1 MTARHGIHRDDAAIA
16 VERIRV
22 GHEDGS
28 IPGDRQA
35 LRIDEVPVLG
45 NRALRAARRVDPY
58 DPSLAVEC
66 LGIDDQD
73 LPRGIDR
80 DAGGEGQKAS
90 GRYDTRLPG
99 PGVDLDDGLPA
110 EIGDQ
115 DVARIERAGEAP
127 TGRQDENA
135 DEYAGLARDPPA
147 RVLAGLRYLDDLVYQ
162 ILRGGDML
170 EESSVYQD
178 ILRKGIQQGMRKGE
192 RHLVIRL
199 LELRLGKLSAK
210 DRSQIEELSTEEVE
224 RLAEALL
231 DFSSQA
237 DLNEWLTKVA

>member
-1 MTARHGIHRDDAAIA
+1 MVVYNVVKMWELDPQRLLEHEGLLPLATLCRDEGQGEKLLQVIA
-16 VERIRV
+16 SKLSE
-22 GHEDGS
+22 
-28 IPGDRQA
+28 
-35 LRIDEVPVLG
+35 
-45 NRALRAARRVDPY
+45 
-58 DPSLAVEC
+58 
-66 LGIDDQD
+66 IDD
-73 LPRGIDR
+73 
-80 DAGGEGQKAS
+80 K
-90 GRYDTRLPG
+90 GRR
-99 PGVDLDDGLPA
+99 A
-110 EIGDQ
+110 EQI
-115 DVARIERAGEAP
+115 VS
-127 TGRQDENA
+127 
-135 DEYAGLARDPPA
+135 A
-147 RVLAGLRYLDDLVYQ
+147 RVLAGLRYLDHLVYQ

-210 DRSQIEELSTEEVE
+210 ERSQIEELSTEEVE